1 MNKFSA
7 IISILIIVALPL
19 VIAQGVNDTINDS
32 LGNNTMNELNN
43 MSNNT
48 QTLNDTST
56 LNNNSN
62 DTFNDTLDESDE
74 ILEEDL
80 MNDSELE
87 NDSDNESVQTMD
99 EEVTS
104 TNLGFRQLGEALNDF
119 MFNLQSAFTFR
130 EESKLELL
138 QDRVEELRVR
148 QQEWVE
154 LKQQALIKFDS
165 EESDAEEKQ
174 DVLDRLK
181 EKHNDIIKDYVE
193 VIYDLNTIKVE
204 AREDGEIDI
213 EQRANNFALG
223 IEDSDL
229 SLGLNTNSEADLAE
243 EIDNESTSETSV
255 SAQEAIEIAEDEF
268 DFDATS
274 VTEREMNGRLVYLVE
289 GTRSDTFGTTELDG
303 IYQVLIDANT
313 GIISSVNI
321 NIDIASGETIEN
333 DSLGIDNQTASN
345 QTTNQTTGN
354 QSIGNQSRTMN
365 ESRTNRTD
373 NRTEAGGE
381 VEEDIEIR
389 INGNINFSEED
400 EEMLRDLVEDFIES
414 TNEAKIAIEVDKDG
428 GAISIA
434 SSIAGDLTSEQEGR
448 WDEIQEEI
456 RSLVSE
462 FSSVQLRI
470 EAEREFSGES
480 NQTSS
485 SRASA
490 SARSESENETANARA
505 RSEARSESSSSSDY

>member
-1 MNKFSA
+1 MKMNKFSA

-19 VIAQGVNDTINDS
+19 VVAQGV
-32 LGNNTMNELNN
+32 
-43 MSNNT
+43 
-48 QTLNDTST
+48 NDTST
-56 LNNNSN
+56 LNNNGNDTTNDTFIQN
-62 DTFNDTLDESDE
+62 DTFNDTLDEGDE

-80 MNDSELE
+80 VNDSELE

-154 LKQQALIKFDS
+154 LKQQALIKFGS
-165 EESDAEEKQ
+165 EDSDAEEKQ

-204 AREDGEIDI
+204 AKEDGEVDI
-213 EQRANNFALG
+213 EQRANNFASG

-229 SLGLNTNSEADLAE
+229 SLGLNTNSETDLAE
-243 EIDNESTSETSV
+243 EIDDESTSETSV

-303 IYQVLIDANT
+303 VYQVLIDADT

-321 NIDIASGETIEN
+321 NIGIASGETIEN
-333 DSLGIDNQTASN
+333 DSSGIDNQTTSN
-345 QTTNQTTGN
+345 QTTNQSTGN
-354 QSIGNQSRTMN
+354 RSIGNQSGTMN

-381 VEEDIEIR
+381 VEEDIEIS
-389 INGNINFSEED
+389 INGNIDFSEDD
-400 EEMLRDLVEDFIES
+400 EERLRDLVEDFIES
-414 TNEAKIAIEVDKDG
+414 TNEAKIAIEVDKDE

-434 SSIAGDLTSEQEGR
+434 SSISGDLTSEQEER

-470 EAEREFSGES
+470 EAEREFSRES

-490 SARSESENETANARA
+490 SARSENETANARA
-505 RSEARSESSSSSDY
+505 SSEARSESSSSSGY